1 MTPHGTSRPVAP
13 KPDSPTAISAPLPAQ
28 EWIEEEVRK
37 CHTDQEQ
44 GLWNVRQARSP
55 ANIRILLRRWQ
66 HLNLVIGAPT
76 SDTWLIAA
84 LIGVGVAVAV
94 MVALGAAS
102 YSRLSLSGFFVGGAV
117 GIPLGLV
124 VGYSRFVTMV
134 FRETYI
140 EVIVD
145 EYRSAV
151 RASRE
156 AVDVVVAFLPRLG
169 YILRPDVFEGNRG
182 ETGFRDKGA
191 RIRLR
196 TNFGQSMHDLRQASD
211 FYDLPANENC
221 LAQAANME
229 RYSIETLV
237 RSAGTLYRLYGVPRP
252 AEDAMSKLSGAWHW
266 ILLVVAM
273 GVSIFI
279 VVE

>member
-1 MTPHGTSRPVAP
+1 M
-13 KPDSPTAISAPLPAQ
+13 
-28 EWIEEEVRK
+28 
-37 CHTDQEQ
+37 
-44 GLWNVRQARSP
+44 
-55 ANIRILLRRWQ
+55 
-66 HLNLVIGAPT
+66 
-76 SDTWLIAA
+76 
-84 LIGVGVAVAV
+84 
-94 MVALGAAS
+94 
-102 YSRLSLSGFFVGGAV
+102 SGFFVGGAV

-196 TNFGQSMHDLRQASD
+196 TNFGQSMHDLRQAGD

>member
-1 MTPHGTSRPVAP
+1 MTTLAIIPAP
-13 KPDSPTAISAPLPAQ
+13 PPAQ
-28 EWIEEEVRK
+28 QWIEEEVEK
-37 CHTDQEQ
+37 CHQDPDP
-44 GLWNVRQARSP
+44 GLWNVRQCRSP
-55 ANIRILLRRWQ
+55 ANIRFLLRRWH

-76 SDTWLIAA
+76 SDTWLMAA
-84 LIGVGVAVAV
+84 LIGALVAVAV

-102 YSRLSLSGFFVGGAV
+102 YSRLSLSGFAVGAAV
-117 GIPLGLV
+117 GIPLGMV

-145 EYRSAV
+145 EYQSAL
-151 RASRE
+151 RATHE

-169 YILRPDVFEGNRG
+169 FILRPDVFEGNRG
-182 ETGFRDKGA
+182 ETGFRDRSA

-196 TNFGQSMHDLRQASD
+196 TNFGMSIHDLRVAGD
-211 FYDLPANENC
+211 FYDLPVNENT
-221 LAQAANME
+221 LSQAANME

-252 AEDAMSKLSGAWHW
+252 SEDTMSKLSGVWHW